1 MKTRTIKQKILDIP
15 ESTPG
20 LKLLVALRYTNLL
33 SLSDMEEIKNQVLAY
48 KENKNE
54 KNYSKMAQRKKRLY
68 K

>member
-1 MKTRTIKQKILDIP
+1 MKTKTIKQKILDIP